1 MGKQFLVWT
10 RSLAEGRVEDMA
22 SEPEKSISTPPVS
35 LNRLWAEQLAMGLG
49 LLIGLLIFMACFH
62 PALLSVG
69 VGVLTTGYLPAYGWA
84 SALGVF
90 LHLVIHE
97 GGTLLVARGLKLP
110 LNLRWFAFGANATA
124 ILESQPR
131 QTWRDALVGM
141 AGPLTGSMVSVL
153 CAVVFDFTDNPFF
166 LGMACVGYFYNLFTL
181 IPILDLEG
189 GWIAPAIDPL
199 AWFIGLVASLLE
211 LTRGFNLVLLCVV
224 SFAVPRFIHLLRARS
239 PRTDLECT
247 NRQRAIVSIG
257 YFLLVLTLAW
267 LGSSTFESLRIL
279 VPEAMGD

>member
-1 MGKQFLVWT
+1 
-10 RSLAEGRVEDMA
+10 
-22 SEPEKSISTPPVS
+22 
-35 LNRLWAEQLAMGLG
+35 
-49 LLIGLLIFMACFH
+49 
-62 PALLSVG
+62 VG
-69 VGVLTTGYLPAYGWA
+69 VNVLTTGYLPAYGWE

-124 ILESQPR
+124 ILENQPR

-141 AGPLTGSMVSVL
+141 AGPLSGSTVSVL
-153 CAVVFDFTDNPFF
+153 CAVVYDLTHNPFF
-166 LGMACVGYFYNLFTL
+166 LGMACFGYFYNLFTL

-199 AWFIGLVASLLE
+199 AWFVGLVASVLE

-257 YFLLVLTLAW
+257 YFLLVVTLAW
-267 LGSSTFESLRIL
+267 LGSSTFESLRVL